1 MENVAV
7 GLSEKK
13 FVRFIK
19 KKKFH
24 FLVMFGSRAT
34 VGSKNI
40 KNNKTV
46 NKPANLKLTLYK
58 LKYLK

>member
-1 MENVAV
+1 
-7 GLSEKK
+7 
-13 FVRFIK
+13 
-19 KKKFH
+19 
-24 FLVMFGSRAT
+24 MFGSRAT